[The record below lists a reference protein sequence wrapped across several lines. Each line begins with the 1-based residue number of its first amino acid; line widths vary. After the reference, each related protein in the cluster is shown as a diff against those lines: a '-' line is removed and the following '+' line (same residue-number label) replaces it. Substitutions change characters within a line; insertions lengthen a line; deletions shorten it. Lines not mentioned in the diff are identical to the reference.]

1 MIDALISHRPNN
13 PGGKNRINLFISE
26 KDKYAN
32 DKEIIQKLFERYEA
46 IGFRQVYDKDKKF
59 RKLYNLATGKINKE
73 DYIGEAPSNVLEF
86 NTQSASLDDV
96 DLHFYPLIPNI
107 KNAILSEYDKKY
119 IKYSAK
125 AVNVE
130 NTNSILDAYNNEL
143 RTALIQR
150 AENLFLSEN
159 PNPSEEQVKL
169 FQESEEIAKFY
180 KLEYRT
186 EIEKWANHTI
196 KKEDAKFD
204 IKTIERKLLEQIIT
218 TEHPIVHI
226 DITDNYYKPEVIL
239 EKDAFWLKSPMHD
252 DLSQSMMVGWFKYS
266 NIGTLLNEYA
276 NIFKEED
283 LKKISH
289 WIDNYYDAGF
299 VINDEFDAK
308 TGNRTAPHESLR
320 NYITFKNLEYN
331 RESRY
336 SDVENTLL
344 RETTIYMLIPK
355 KVGMLYYRDS
365 EQLIGKLV
373 DDQFKV
379 TIKPVYR
386 QGELKIKENL
396 ISGEHVEWTYI
407 NELWR
412 GKKLDVNLNTPEI
425 HRTNLKQGIQDQES
439 IWLELKRHDIQYSEP
454 HLRYGVRIPVHGGPS
469 TDYFNESLS
478 LVEMCATWQ
487 ILYNWVWNRN
497 HVLLATEVGKFLI
510 LNQGIIPN
518 ESLGETWAKNDLIKW
533 ALVGRDTSIAPVDT
547 SLSNMGQSAMQIHGG
562 VGQVVDLTKTAEIL
576 EKATLARLI
585 KQECYAQVGL
595 NEEYLMGNISPEQ
608 SGTSVAQGMQRSS
621 NQIQHLYTRLAQVV
635 RNMRITMLET
645 AQYLESLNP
654 TSQIS
659 YLTDDSTRVIF
670 QTNTDG
676 FLLHKLDV
684 NVESNLSDA
693 HTLERIKNY
702 MENTNTLGANT
713 LEMAS
718 VQTATSVP
726 ELLHKLTAL
735 DEDKKKE
742 IQAQRQHEQE
752 TQQREIQAR
761 QEATDKMLA
770 QKENNE
776 QLNREKD
783 IVVAQIKAIGYAT
796 DNADAISKEII
807 ELQNANAKQADY
819 YERLNY
825 RDTLASFKERQFEHK
840 TQNDAQNNALKEK
853 MALKKIEQEDE
864 KLRLREKEIDAANNR
879 TEKIN

>member
-1 MIDALISHRPNN
+1 
-13 PGGKNRINLFISE
+13 
-26 KDKYAN
+26 
-32 DKEIIQKLFERYEA
+32 
-46 IGFRQVYDKDKKF
+46 
-59 RKLYNLATGKINKE
+59 
-73 DYIGEAPSNVLEF
+73 
-86 NTQSASLDDV
+86 
-96 DLHFYPLIPNI
+96 
-107 KNAILSEYDKKY
+107 
-119 IKYSAK
+119 
-125 AVNVE
+125 
-130 NTNSILDAYNNEL
+130 
-143 RTALIQR
+143 
-150 AENLFLSEN
+150 
-159 PNPSEEQVKL
+159 
-169 FQESEEIAKFY
+169 
-180 KLEYRT
+180 
-186 EIEKWANHTI
+186 
-196 KKEDAKFD
+196 
-204 IKTIERKLLEQIIT
+204 
-218 TEHPIVHI
+218 
-226 DITDNYYKPEVIL
+226 
-239 EKDAFWLKSPMHD
+239 
-252 DLSQSMMVGWFKYS
+252 
-266 NIGTLLNEYA
+266 
-276 NIFKEED
+276 
-283 LKKISH
+283 
-289 WIDNYYDAGF
+289 
-299 VINDEFDAK
+299 
-308 TGNRTAPHESLR
+308 
-320 NYITFKNLEYN
+320 
-331 RESRY
+331 
-336 SDVENTLL
+336 
-344 RETTIYMLIPK
+344 
-355 KVGMLYYRDS
+355 
-365 EQLIGKLV
+365 
-373 DDQFKV
+373 
-379 TIKPVYR
+379 
-386 QGELKIKENL
+386 
-396 ISGEHVEWTYI
+396 
-407 NELWR
+407 
-412 GKKLDVNLNTPEI
+412 
-425 HRTNLKQGIQDQES
+425 
-439 IWLELKRHDIQYSEP
+439 
-454 HLRYGVRIPVHGGPS
+454 
-469 TDYFNESLS
+469 
-478 LVEMCATWQ
+478 
-487 ILYNWVWNRN
+487 
-497 HVLLATEVGKFLI
+497 
-510 LNQGIIPN
+510 
-518 ESLGETWAKNDLIKW
+518 
-533 ALVGRDTSIAPVDT
+533 
-547 SLSNMGQSAMQIHGG
+547 MQIHGG

-742 IQAQRQHEQE
+742 IQIQRQHEQE
-752 TQQREIQAR
+752 MQQREIQAR

-783 IVVAQIKAIGYAT
+783 IVVAQIKAVGYAT

-825 RDTLASFKERQFEHK
+825 RDTLTSFKERQFEHK
-840 TQNDAQNNALKEK
+840 AQNDAQNNALKEK

-864 KLRLREKEIDAANNR
+864 KLRLREKEIDASNNR